1 MKFLL
6 LYLFTILYLSK
17 SVGSE
22 FVSPRKE
29 LQDYL
34 NKNNCN
40 NGLMN
45 RFLLNTMKSNYG
57 YNSNS
62 DLVKSYTL
70 INDKYS
76 YNSIREISKLHA
88 PFMNQQYLLKCYDV
102 LVQRNFNI
110 ELKKLN
116 LLS

>member
-1 MKFLL
+1 MKFLI

-17 SVGSE
+17 SE
-22 FVSPRKE
+22 YVSPRKE

-34 NKNNCN
+34 NKNNCK

-45 RFLLNTMKSNYG
+45 RFLLHTMNSNFA

-62 DLVKSYTL
+62 DLVSSHIV
-70 INDKYS
+70 INKYS
-76 YNSIREISKLHA
+76 FNSIRVISRLHA
-88 PFMNQQYLLKCYDV
+88 PFMDQKYLLDCYDV

-116 LLS
+116 LLL

>member
-6 LYLFTILYLSK
+6 LYIFSILYLS
-17 SVGSE
+17 SAE

-34 NKNNCN
+34 NKNNCK

-45 RFLLNTMKSNYG
+45 RFLINSMKSNYG

-62 DLVKSYTL
+62 DLLTTHTV
-70 INDKYS
+70 INNRYS
-76 YNSIREISKLHA
+76 YNSIKEISKLHA
-88 PFMNQQYLLKCYDV
+88 PFMNQKYLLECYDV
-102 LVQRNFNI
+102 LVQRNLKI

-116 LLS
+116 LIL

>member
-17 SVGSE
+17 SIKSE
-22 FVSPRKE
+22 FISPRKE

-34 NKNNCN
+34 NKYNCN

-45 RFLLNTMKSNYG
+45 RFLLNNMKSKYG

-62 DLVKSYTL
+62 DLSKSH
-70 INDKYS
+70 ISIDRYS

-88 PFMNQQYLLKCYDV
+88 PFMNQKYLLDCYDV

-110 ELKKLN
+110 ELKN
-116 LLS
+116 

>member
-1 MKFLL
+1 MKLLL
-6 LYLFTILYLSK
+6 LYIFSILYLS
-17 SVGSE
+17 SSE

-45 RFLLNTMKSNYG
+45 RFLLKTMKSNFD

-62 DLVKSYTL
+62 DLVSSHIVT
-70 INDKYS
+70 NKYS
-76 YNSIREISKLHA
+76 YISIREISRLHA
-88 PFMNQQYLLKCYDV
+88 PFMDQKYLLDCYDV
-102 LVQRNFNI
+102 LVQRNFKI

-116 LLS
+116 LLL